1 MEISIVL
8 RLYAWGTFRMTQQ
21 FDEEKWPELTRF
33 RDACLA
39 DGYDEKQQIAS
50 RNHHWYKNENPEDL
64 SMDNK

>member
-1 MEISIVL
+1 
-8 RLYAWGTFRMTQQ
+8 MTQQ